1 MNREQ
6 KRAAQKAGDV
16 NADGSPISVR
26 ERRAPAAQRLTSER
40 TKPKQFFREVRSE
53 LKKVNWPTRDVVIRY
68 SIIVLV
74 SLVIFTLFVFGVDFV
89 FERFFH
95 FIIAPATDEGA
106 VDVLRQGAALA
117 VGSY

>member
-6 KRAAQKAGDV
+6 KRAAQKSGDV
-16 NADGSPISVR
+16 NADGSPVSVR
-26 ERRAPAAQRLTSER
+26 DRRAPAAQRLTSER
-40 TKPKQFFREVRSE
+40 TKPKQFIREVRSE

-68 SIIVLV
+68 SIIVAV
-74 SLVIFTLFVFGVDFV
+74 SLVVFTLFVFGIDFV

-95 FIIAPATDEGA
+95 FIIAPASQEGSLSA
-106 VDVLRQGAALA
+106 LRHGAALA

>member
-6 KRAAQKAGDV
+6 KRAAQKAGEV
-16 NADGSPISVR
+16 KADGSPVSVR
-26 ERRAPAAQRLTSER
+26 DRRAPAAQRLKTER
-40 TKPKQFFREVRSE
+40 TKPKQFIREVRSE

-68 SIIVLV
+68 SIIVFV
-74 SLVIFTLFVFGVDFV
+74 SLVVFTLFVFGVDFV

-106 VDVLRQGAALA
+106 AGVLRHSAALA
-117 VGSY
+117 TGSY